1 MKRFRN
7 KYWAERMTKLVIGN
21 ILRYLLLIGLSFII
35 LYPLILKLSTSF
47 MTEEDLLDTLVV
59 YIPRNFTLDNYKVV
73 AKYTNYFTALKN
85 TFFIS
90 FFCGIVQMF
99 ICSYIGYGLARF
111 KFKGRGLVTMLM
123 YFTILAPPSTFQTAM
138 YLKFRYFD
146 FFGII
151 KLFTGNTI
159 SLLDT
164 FWPLAILSFTGFAFK
179 NGLFIFMMRQ
189 YFKNI
194 PEELEEAAY
203 VDGSGVFRTYF
214 KIILPL
220 AKSMLLTVFLF
231 SFAWQWTDTFYTRMF
246 FSRIKTLSNAL
257 LKGFEGMM
265 VAGKTLGLKNGQ
277 PLTIAYTGTMSLM
290 VIAPLIII
298 YIFAQKSMTEG
309 IERSGIVG

>member
-1 MKRFRN
+1 MKH
-7 KYWAERMTKLVIGN
+7 KHTYERMGKMLAGN
-21 ILRYLLLIGLSFII
+21 LLKYLLLAGLSFII
-35 LYPLILKLSTSF
+35 LYPLLLKLSTSF
-47 MTEEDLLDTLVV
+47 MTEEDMLDTLVV
-59 YIPRNFTLDNYKVV
+59 YIPRNFTLENYKII
-73 AKYTNYFTALKN
+73 AEYSNYFTGLRN

-90 FFCGIVQMF
+90 LFSGIVQMF

-111 KFKGRGLVTMLM
+111 KFKGRGLVMLLVF
-123 YFTILAPPSTFQTAM
+123 FTILAPPSTFQTSM

-146 FFGII
+146 FFGIMDF
-151 KLFTGNTI
+151 LTGNTVNLMD
-159 SLLDT
+159 S

-203 VDGSGVFRTYF
+203 VDGSGVIRTYF
-214 KIILPL
+214 RIILPL
-220 AKSMLLTVFLF
+220 AKSMMLTVFLF
-231 SFAWQWTDTFYTRMF
+231 AFAWQWTDTFYTRMF

-265 VAGKTLGLKNGQ
+265 VADKILGLKNGQ
-277 PLTIAYTGTMSLM
+277 PLTVAYTGTMCLM
-290 VIAPLIII
+290 VIAPLIIM
-298 YIFAQKSMTEG
+298 YIFAQRSLTEG